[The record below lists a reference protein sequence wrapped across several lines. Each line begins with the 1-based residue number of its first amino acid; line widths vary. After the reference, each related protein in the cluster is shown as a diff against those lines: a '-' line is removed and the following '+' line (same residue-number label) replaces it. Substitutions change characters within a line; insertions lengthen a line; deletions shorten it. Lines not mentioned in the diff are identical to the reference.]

1 MFLKYF
7 HRTWLARSFYFSL
20 LGFIGVVLHSCGGSE
35 EFPEPNPSID
45 PRVEVG
51 EELSGGDTTV
61 FINTN
66 EAFSKFA
73 KNLTLAQQSDF
84 KLGNS
89 FFEQDWVTAPASTMA
104 RDGLGPTFNA
114 NSCASCHA
122 KDGRGAAP
130 LNSEEEPIALLL
142 RISIPGESVH
152 GEPLPDPNYG
162 DQIQNRAILDVMPEA
177 SIAVTYEEIPG
188 SYADGEAYSLRQP
201 TYHINNLNFGELDSE
216 IMVSPRIAPQM
227 IGMGLLEAI
236 PEETLLA
243 LSDPNDDNG
252 DGISGRLNYVWDELS
267 QTHQVGRFGW
277 KANQPN
283 VRQQVAGAFLGD
295 VGITSSLFSEE
306 NCPATQTDCLD
317 APNGGNPELQEDVFD
332 LVTFYSQTLAVPAR
346 RNWEDSQVLDGKVLF
361 KNIGCTQCHTPQHIT
376 ATEYSIPQLAG
387 QTIRPYT
394 DLLLHDMGPA
404 LADNRPDFEANGS
417 EWRTP
422 PLWGI
427 GLIETVNGHNHLLHD
442 GRARGFA
449 EAILW
454 HGGEAEVAK
463 EKFRHLNK
471 AEREALLKFLSSL

>member
-1 MFLKYF
+1 M
-7 HRTWLARSFYFSL
+7 
-20 LGFIGVVLHSCGGSE
+20 IVVLTQSCGGTEGSINGNANVDPRLEINE
-35 EFPEPNPSID
+35 EF
-45 PRVEVG
+45 
-51 EELSGGDTTV
+51 SGGDTTV

-89 FFEQDWVTAPASTMA
+89 FFEQDWVSAPASTKA

-130 LNSEEEPIALLL
+130 LNPDEEPIALLL
-142 RISIPGESVH
+142 RISIPGETPE
-152 GEPLPDPNYG
+152 GAPLGDPHYG
-162 DQIQNRAILDVMPEA
+162 DQIQNRSILNILPEA
-177 SIAVTYEEIPG
+177 SVSVGYEEVLG
-188 SYADGEAYSLRQP
+188 TYVDGESYSLRQP
-201 TYHINNLNFGELDSE
+201 IYSVEDLNFGELDPDVM
-216 IMVSPRIAPQM
+216 ISPRIAPQM

-236 PEETLLA
+236 PESTLQS
-243 LSDPNDDNG
+243 LSDPEDLDG
-252 DGISGRLNYVWDELS
+252 DGISGRLNYVWDVAS
-267 QTHQVGRFGW
+267 QSKQVGRFGW
-277 KANQPN
+277 KANQPS

-295 VGITSSLFSEE
+295 IGITSSFFPNE
-306 NCPATQTDCLD
+306 NCPPAQLECLES
-317 APNGGNPELQEDVFD
+317 PNGGSPELQEDVFD

-346 RNWEDSQVLDGKVLF
+346 RNWTDPTVLEGKVLF
-361 KNIGCTQCHTPQHIT
+361 KKIGCTKCHTPQHVT
-376 ATEYSIPQLAG
+376 SLDYPVSQLAG

-394 DLLLHDMGPA
+394 DLLLHDMGPG
-404 LADNRPDFEANGS
+404 LADGRPDFEADGS

-427 GLIETVNGHNHLLHD
+427 GLIKTVNGHNHLLHD

-454 HGGEAEVAK
+454 HGGEATEAK
-463 EKFRHLNK
+463 EKFRQLNK
-471 AEREALLKFLSSL
+471 IEREALIKFLGSL